1 MTDKSKVKKTEKRG
15 LNDFLVSKN
24 VVVKPKRYFHDSMS
38 AMGIALFAT
47 MVIGLIFS
55 TIGEQLAYHTGY
67 NEFTQFLIVIG
78 DFAMS
83 LMGPAIGIA
92 IAFTLDAPMLA
103 IVACAAVGQ
112 MGAQFSGFGIDTT
125 GGPGGAF
132 ISALIAAEFGKIVYK
147 ETKLD
152 TLVTPAVVL
161 VVGGIVAKF
170 ASPFVGW
177 LMESLG
183 SVINMSTSWHPFF
196 FSIIIAV
203 VMGLLLTF
211 PPVSSAAFAI
221 MLGMSGLAAGAA
233 TAGCCAQMVGF
244 AACSYKANGISGFI
258 TQGFGTSMLQMSN
271 IIRKPFIWIP
281 PTLTSAIMGPIS
293 TCLFHMTNNP
303 EGAGMGTSGLV
314 GQIMTMSDMGFSM
327 TVFGEIM
334 LLHIVM
340 PAVIAVLINKFMV
353 HKGYIKYED
362 YKLEEAM

>member
-1 MTDKSKVKKTEKRG
+1 M
-15 LNDFLVSKN
+15 
-24 VVVKPKRYFHDSMS
+24 
-38 AMGIALFAT
+38 LFRS
-47 MVIGLIFS
+47 VIGLIFT
-55 TIGEQLAYHTGY
+55 TIGEQLAYHLGY
-67 NEFTQFLIVIG
+67 NQATTFLIVVG
-78 DFAMS
+78 DFAMG

-103 IVACAAVGQ
+103 IVAAAAVGQ
-112 MGAQFSGFGIDTT
+112 MGAEFSGFGIETT

-132 ISALIAAEFGKIVYK
+132 LSALIAVEFGKLVYK
-147 ETKLD
+147 ETNLD

-161 VVGGIVAKF
+161 IVGGIVAKF

-183 SVINMSTSWHPFF
+183 NLINLSTSWHPFF

-221 MLGMSGLAAGAA
+221 MLGMSGFAAGAA

-244 AACSYKANGISGFI
+244 AACSFKANGISGFI

-271 IIRKPFIWIP
+271 IIRRPLIWIL
-281 PTLTSAIMGPIS
+281 PTLTSAIMGPVS

-314 GQIMTMSDMGFSM
+314 GQIMTMSDMGFTM
-327 TVFGEIM
+327 PVLGEII

-340 PAVIAVLINKFMV
+340 PAVIAVLINKLMISR
-353 HKGYIKYED
+353 GYISYDD
-362 YKLEEAM
+362 YKLEIAR